1 MSMFVLLGL
10 LLGLLAVG
18 FVLYPLVRPG
28 VARARAVDL
37 TAELVEQRFAL
48 YRQIL
53 DIELDQRM
61 GKIDP
66 ADAEQLSASLLA
78 QAAALLAQQ
87 STAVEAIDRQI
98 EREIEATR
106 QTLALRE
113 SALRPV
119 QS

>member
-1 MSMFVLLGL
+1 MSIFVLFGL

-18 FVLYPLVRPG
+18 FVLYPLIRPG
-28 VARARAVDL
+28 VARARAADP
-37 TAELVEQRFAL
+37 TRELEERRFAL

-66 ADAEQLSASLLA
+66 ADGQQLSASLLT
-78 QAAALLAQQ
+78 QAAVLLAQQ
-87 STAVEAIDRQI
+87 SMAVEAIDRQI
-98 EREIEATR
+98 EREIQAAR
-106 QTLALRE
+106 QALALRE
-113 SALRPV
+113 SELRPV

>member
-1 MSMFVLLGL
+1 MSIFVLLGL

-28 VARARAVDL
+28 HARTRADDPIR
-37 TAELVEQRFAL
+37 ELEERRFAL

-61 GKIDP
+61 GKIDR
-66 ADAEQLSASLLA
+66 ADAEQLSASLLT
-78 QAAALLAQQ
+78 QATALLGQQ
-87 STAVEAIDRQI
+87 SMAVEAIDRQI
-98 EREIEATR
+98 EREIQAAR
-106 QTLALRE
+106 QALALRE
-113 SALRPV
+113 GELRPV

>member
-1 MSMFVLLGL
+1 MSIFVLLGL
-10 LLGLLAVG
+10 LLSLLAVA
-18 FVLYPLVRPG
+18 FVLYPLIRPG
-28 VARARAVDL
+28 VARARADDPIR
-37 TAELVEQRFAL
+37 ELEERRFAL

-66 ADAEQLSASLLA
+66 ADGEQLSTSLLA

-87 STAVEAIDRQI
+87 SVTVEAIDRQI
-98 EREIEATR
+98 EQEIQATR
-106 QTLALRE
+106 QALALRE
-113 SALRPV
+113 SELRPV

>member
-28 VARARAVDL
+28 VARARAADL
-37 TAELVEQRFAL
+37 TSELEEQRFAL

-61 GKIDP
+61 GKIDL

-87 STAVEAIDRQI
+87 SVTVEAIDRQI
-98 EREIEATR
+98 EHEIQATR
-106 QTLALRE
+106 QALALRE
-113 SALRPV
+113 SELRPV

>member
-1 MSMFVLLGL
+1 MSVFVLIGL
-10 LLGLLAVG
+10 LLALLAVG

-28 VARARAVDL
+28 AAGARAADPIR
-37 TAELVEQRFAL
+37 ELEERRFAL

-66 ADAEQLSASLLA
+66 ADGEQLSASLLA

-87 STAVEAIDRQI
+87 RMAVEAIDRQI
-98 EREIEATR
+98 EREIQAAR
-106 QTLALRE
+106 RALALRE
-113 SALRPV
+113 GGLHPV

>member
-1 MSMFVLLGL
+1 
-10 LLGLLAVG
+10 
-18 FVLYPLVRPG
+18 
-28 VARARAVDL
+28 
-37 TAELVEQRFAL
+37 L

-87 STAVEAIDRQI
+87 SVTLEAIDRQI
-98 EREIEATR
+98 EQEIQATR
-106 QTLALRE
+106 QALALRE
-113 SALRPV
+113 SELRPV